1 MSMPSHNERFMK
13 LPNTARRLF
22 QLLVTLVPCY
32 LGALEARASSV
43 LEKEVVFN
51 LPPQQVEDALLGF
64 SEQAHV
70 QVLTASAAIPDRRA
84 AEVSGRMRV
93 RVALES
99 ILRDTGLGYSM
110 LNEDTIAIQAAAKNP
125 AGAGLVP
132 EGLPTSSPVVR
143 TSNTAPIRLAQAED
157 RPEPLRSAA
166 AGPARHAE
174 SNAV

>member
-1 MSMPSHNERFMK
+1 MK
-13 LPNTARRLF
+13 PRYPVRLLF
-22 QLLVTLVPCY
+22 QLLSALVPCG
-32 LGALEARASSV
+32 LAAVQEAHAASNV

-70 QVLTASAAIPDRRA
+70 QVLTASAAIPDRQA

-99 ILRDTGLGYSM
+99 ILRGTGLGYSM

-125 AGAGLVP
+125 AGTGLVP
-132 EGLPTSSPVVR
+132 
-143 TSNTAPIRLAQAED
+143 D
-157 RPEPLRSAA
+157 
-166 AGPARHAE
+166 
-174 SNAV
+174 